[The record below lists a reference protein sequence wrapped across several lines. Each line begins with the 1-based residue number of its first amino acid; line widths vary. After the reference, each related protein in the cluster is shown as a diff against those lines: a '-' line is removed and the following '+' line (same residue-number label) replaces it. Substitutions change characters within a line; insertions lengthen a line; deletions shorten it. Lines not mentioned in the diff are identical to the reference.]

1 MSKIKLLLAE
11 DDTNLGDML
20 QEFLEVKGFSCTLAR
35 DGEAAWEL
43 YTQNQYDFIILDV
56 MMPKLDGF
64 ELGKRIRTGDENT
77 PILFLTAKS
86 LKEDRLE
93 GFKIGADDY
102 LSKPFSMEELRARID
117 AILKRTG
124 VKSKEVEKSVY
135 TLDRWTFNSQTGE
148 ITTENN
154 EKIGLSGKESA
165 ILRYICM
172 NGIGELV
179 DRNDLLKYVWNDDSY
194 FSGRSMDVYI
204 SKLRKILKA
213 NPNLEI
219 KTIHGEGLRLIV
231 KS

>member
-11 DDTNLGDML
+11 DDLNLGDML

-64 ELGKRIRTGDENT
+64 ELGKRIRSGDENT
-77 PILFLTAKS
+77 PILYLTAKN

-102 LSKPFSMEELRARID
+102 MSKPFSMEELRARIE

-124 VKSKEVEKSVY
+124 VKSKEVEKSIY
-135 TLDRWTFNSQTGE
+135 QIDNWSFNIKSGE
-148 ITTENN
+148 ITTDQN
-154 EKIGLSGKESA
+154 EVIKLSGKESA
-165 ILRYICM
+165 ILRYMCM
-172 NGIGELV
+172 KGVGELI
-179 DRNDLLKYVWNDDSY
+179 DRNELLKYVWNDDSY

-204 SKLRKILKA
+204 SKIRKILKP
-213 NPNLEI
+213 NPNIEI
-219 KTIHGEGLRLIV
+219 KTIHGEGLRLII
-231 KS
+231 K